1 MAVSI
6 AHPPAPAAWA
16 PGSVATGSAGVE
28 HQEVVVVGAG
38 QAGLALGYYLKQQGR
53 RFVILDGAARV
64 GDSWRA
70 RYDSLVLFTPARYS
84 ALPGLPFPA
93 PDDHYPTKDEVAAY
107 LERYVAAFDLPVRS
121 GEPVTHLES
130 RGWGY
135 AVTTTKRAYTAAQ
148 VVVATGPFQ
157 RPFVPAAAA
166 GFSADVVQLHSAA
179 YRNPDQLPPGDV
191 LVVGAGNSGAQI
203 AEELARTRAVHL
215 SVGERKAGQPARV
228 LGRPLF
234 FWLDRLG
241 LMRAPAG
248 SLVGRFLKRRD
259 GLVGMS
265 LSGLE
270 RRGIRF
276 VGRFERVDGRVA
288 VFADGARC
296 EVAAVVWSTGY
307 RSEYPWLRVPVLDD
321 RGRPVHEGGVTA
333 APGLYFL
340 GLPWQRSRGSALL
353 GWVGADAAFVA
364 ARVAAAA

>member
-1 MAVSI
+1 MAVAI
-6 AHPPAPAAWA
+6 AHPPAPAARV

-38 QAGLALGYYLKQQGR
+38 QAGLAVGYYLKQQGR

-93 PDDHYPTKDEVAAY
+93 PDDHYPTKDEVADY
-107 LERYVAAFDLPVRS
+107 LERYAAAFDLPVRS
-121 GEPVTHLES
+121 GEPVTRLEA

-135 AVTTTKRAYTAAQ
+135 AVTTTKRSYTAAQ
-148 VVVATGPFQ
+148 VVIATGPFQ

-166 GFSADVVQLHSAA
+166 GFSADVVQIHSSA

-203 AEELARTRAVHL
+203 AEELARTHTVHL
-215 SVGERKAGQPARV
+215 SVGERKASQRARV
-228 LGRPLF
+228 LGRSVF
-234 FWLDRLG
+234 FWFDRLG
-241 LMRAPAG
+241 LMRAPAA
-248 SLVGRFLKRRD
+248 SFVGRLLKRRN

-265 LSGLE
+265 LEGLE
-270 RRGIRF
+270 RQGVRV
-276 VGRFERVDGRVA
+276 VGRFERADGRAA
-288 VFADGARC
+288 VFADRERR
-296 EVAAVVWSTGY
+296 EVAAVVWATGY

-321 RGRPVHEGGVTA
+321 QGHPVHEGGVTA
-333 APGLYFL
+333 SPGLYFL

-364 ARVAAAA
+364 ARVGAAA